1 MSTTPP
7 IDIDDMDDMDDRNDK
22 VIDIGPSKRKPRR
35 KLVWIIAAAV
45 ALIFILLRS
54 ISVYIS
60 ALWFDSLGYSSVYWY
75 IFRTKLLIFLVFA
88 VLTII

>member
-7 IDIDDMDDMDDRNDK
+7 IEIDDMDDN
-22 VIDIGPSKRKPRR
+22 VIDISPSKRKPRR
-35 KLVWIIAAAV
+35 KLVWIIAAGV
-45 ALIFILLRS
+45 ALLFILFRS
-54 ISVYIS
+54 VSIYIS

-88 VLTII
+88 VLTIIILRTAF